1 MNVAPD
7 KSTAPDEIRALWKKN
22 RLRCGWFMRDNFVP
36 ETRDELLRCLD
47 LLMARGDRETYIMAR
62 KLLKCL

>member
-1 MNVAPD
+1 
-7 KSTAPDEIRALWKKN
+7 
-22 RLRCGWFMRDNFVP
+22 MRDNFVP